1 MTVGNLRTA
10 RPSLRVAWIVSELLA
25 PIVVIPLVTV
35 IVSVHV
41 ATSLLAG
48 LGYAAVAVLFAAGLP
63 YVVLLIG
70 VRRGRFEDRQ
80 VRERAQRPALLAF
93 TLASVAVG
101 LVVLRLLDAPRN
113 LFALMAGMVAGMAIT
128 LLVSTF
134 WKISI
139 HASCVAGVITSLA
152 LLVDARAWWLT
163 PLVLVTAWSRMLL
176 RHHSLA
182 QVAAGTLV
190 GSVVAVMTLS
200 ILT

>member
-1 MTVGNLRTA
+1 
-10 RPSLRVAWIVSELLA
+10 
-25 PIVVIPLVTV
+25 
-35 IVSVHV
+35 
-41 ATSLLAG
+41 
-48 LGYAAVAVLFAAGLP
+48 
-63 YVVLLIG
+63 
-70 VRRGRFEDRQ
+70 VRRGRVEDRQ

-101 LVVLRLLDAPRN
+101 LVVLRLLHAPRD
-113 LFALMAGMVAGMAIT
+113 LFEIMAAMVAGMAIT

-152 LLVDARAWWLT
+152 LLVDGRAWWLG

-176 RHHSLA
+176 RHHALA
-182 QVAAGTLV
+182 QVAVGTIV
-190 GSVVAVMTLS
+190 DSVVAGMVLS

>member
-1 MTVGNLRTA
+1 MTPEQSKTA
-10 RPSLRVAWIVSELLA
+10 RPLLRVAWILSELLA

-35 IVSVHV
+35 IVSVHA
-41 ATSLLAG
+41 ATSLVAG

-63 YVVLLIG
+63 YAALLVG

-93 TLASVAVG
+93 TLASVVVG
-101 LVVLRLLDAPRN
+101 LVVLRLLHAPRD
-113 LFALMAGMVAGMAIT
+113 LFALMAAMVAGMAIT
-128 LLVSTF
+128 LLVSAF

-152 LLVDARAWWLT
+152 LLVDVTALWLS
-163 PLVLVTAWSRMLL
+163 PLVLVTSWSRMLL

-182 QVAAGTLV
+182 QVAAGTFV
-190 GSVVAVMTLS
+190 GSVVAATTLS
-200 ILT
+200 ILM

>member
-1 MTVGNLRTA
+1 MTVDNLRTA

-25 PIVVIPLVTV
+25 PIVVILLVTV
-35 IVSVHV
+35 IVSVHA

-63 YVVLLIG
+63 YAVLLIG

-93 TLASVAVG
+93 TLASVAGG
-101 LVVLRLLDAPRN
+101 LVVLRLLDAPRD

-128 LLVSTF
+128 LLVSTV

-163 PLVLVTAWSRMLL
+163 PSSSSPRGPGCCSAI
-176 RHHSLA
+176 
-182 QVAAGTLV
+182 TLWHR
-190 GSVVAVMTLS
+190 SP
-200 ILT
+200 